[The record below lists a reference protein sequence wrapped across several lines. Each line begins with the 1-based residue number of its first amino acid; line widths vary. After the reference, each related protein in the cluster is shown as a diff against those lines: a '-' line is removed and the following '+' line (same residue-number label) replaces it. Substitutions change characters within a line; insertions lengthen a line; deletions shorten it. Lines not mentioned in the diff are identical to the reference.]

1 MTLADHTHKVKGMDT
16 TKKMN
21 RIVSAKLNFK
31 KQRSTMPVSSPSLL
45 SLQETQLAEFSETYT
60 MLFESLIVVVKL

>member
-45 SLQETQLAEFSETYT
+45 SLQETQLAEFSETLT
-60 MLFESLIVVVKL
+60 QCFLNH